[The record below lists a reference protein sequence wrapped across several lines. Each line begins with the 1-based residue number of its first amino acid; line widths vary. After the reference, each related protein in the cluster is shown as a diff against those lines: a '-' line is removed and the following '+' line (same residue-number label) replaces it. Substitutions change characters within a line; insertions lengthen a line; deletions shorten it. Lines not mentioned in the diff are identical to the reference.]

1 MVLYFM
7 RKQKNT
13 FSLGEG
19 GYSYYEIRFLL
30 TQVPGE
36 WRSHR

>member
-1 MVLYFM
+1 M

-13 FSLGEG
+13 FSFKEG

-30 TQVPGE
+30 TQAPSE
-36 WRSHR
+36 WQSRR

>member
-30 TQVPGE
+30 
-36 WRSHR
+36 

>member
-19 GYSYYEIRFLL
+19 DYLYYEIRFLL
-30 TQVPGE
+30 TPVPGE
-36 WRSHR
+36 WRSRR